1 MDRTKSQQGF
11 FPHFPPVVLVPL
23 PSRLMAWAERQRQ
36 RAALARL
43 EGRLLDDIG
52 VTRAEA
58 IAEARRHD

>member
-1 MDRTKSQQGF
+1 MDQTASPWGF
-11 FPHFPPVVLVPL
+11 FPHFPPVVLDPT
-23 PSRLMAWAERQRQ
+23 PSRLLAWAERQRQ